1 MATEAGP
8 LGRTPQDAPRALPGE
23 PPAALVEEDGWGSLP
38 LGGQRGASPDEV
50 CRERGRGV
58 GPQRHE
64 AFLAA
69 LAAQPHDP
77 LLRRHIVDVQPRGL
91 GDPGA
96 GAVEH
101 LQQGSVTKRGGGV
114 AHGSR
119 FEQAL
124 HLGHADGLGKSARW
138 PGRAHSGGR
147 VGRHL
152 AFEREESVQSAHR
165 DDRTGC
171 RCRRQS
177 GRAVAALA
185 QGPEEG
191 RDVLLPHRRGVGD
204 PERRQVTRPLHQV
217 PPIGLEGVLRDAPFD
232 LEVREP

>member
-1 MATEAGP
+1 MCGDKWPPRPARSA
-8 LGRTPQDAPRALPGE
+8 APRRMLHALCRE
-23 PPAALVEEDGWGSLP
+23 SRPPRWLRKMAGVPS

-77 LLRRHIVDVQPRGL
+77 PASPHRRCPAPWPRRSGRRCRRA
-91 GDPGA
+91 P
-96 GAVEH
+96 
-101 LQQGSVTKRGGGV
+101 QQGSVTKRGGV
-114 AHGSR
+114 SPTAAASSRRSTSVTLMALGSR
-119 FEQAL
+119 PGGRGGLTA
-124 HLGHADGLGKSARW
+124 ADGSA
-138 PGRAHSGGR
+138 GT
-147 VGRHL
+147 L

-185 QGPEEG
+185 QGQEEG
-191 RDVLLPHRRGVGD
+191 RDVLLPHRRGSAI
-204 PERRQVTRPLHQV
+204 PS
-217 PPIGLEGVLRDAPFD
+217 A
-232 LEVREP
+232 VR